1 MLFVAVFVKAF
12 LDKVAV
18 LQGLLHSLG
27 VAVGAVAAGLVQKF
41 GSDAH
46 AGKLGFYVNLVV
58 ARVVFVAAGR
68 VGNHRNRVAQVFFK
82 RFGIGHVGRNF
93 AEHVVVV
100 PRVNE
105 ADLLAAVAK
114 GADNQV
120 NGDDFA
126 EVSKVNGSARR
137 DAGSASVGV
146 AFAFFGDDFVG
157 HLVGPVAEE
166 GVFLFAHN
174 LYLNKKF

>member
-1 MLFVAVFVKAF
+1 M
-12 LDKVAV
+12 
-18 LQGLLHSLG
+18 QRLLHSLG
-27 VAVGAVAAGLVQKF
+27 VAVGAVAAGLIQKF
-41 GSDAH
+41 RSDAH
-46 AGKLGFYVNLVV
+46 AGKLAFDVNFVV

-68 VGNHRNRVAQVFFK
+68 VGNHRDREAQIFFQ

-126 EVSKVNGSARR
+126 EVSKVNGSAWR
-137 DAGSASVGV
+137 DAGRACVGV
-146 AFAFFGDDFVG
+146 AVAFFGDDFVS

-166 GVFLFAHN
+166 RIFVFHN
-174 LYLNKKF
+174 CYLYLKIYFIFQK